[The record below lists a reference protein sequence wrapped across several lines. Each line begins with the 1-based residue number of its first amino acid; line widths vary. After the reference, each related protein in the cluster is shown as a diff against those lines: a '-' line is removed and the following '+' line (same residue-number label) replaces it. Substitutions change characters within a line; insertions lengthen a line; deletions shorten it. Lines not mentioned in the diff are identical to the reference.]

1 MTVSRRIVLRFSQD
15 LVDQPIIYR
24 LIKDHNLVF
33 NILKAHVTPQE
44 EGVVVFELTGEEADY
59 KAGIR
64 YLEEQGVEIQPLSK
78 DIRRDE
84 SLCTHCGVCTVM
96 CPVDALKMD
105 PETMNVEFDSSKC
118 IVCGACIKSCPPRAM
133 KVEF

>member
-1 MTVSRRIVLRFSQD
+1 MISRRIVLHFAQD

-44 EGVVVFELTGEEADY
+44 EGVVVFELTGEERDY
-59 KAGIR
+59 EAGIQ
-64 YLEEQGVEIQPLSK
+64 YLQDKGVGIQPLSE
-78 DIRRDE
+78 DVQRDE
-84 SLCTHCGVCTVM
+84 ALCTHCGICTVM
-96 CPVDALKMD
+96 CPVDALRMD
-105 PETMNVEFDSSKC
+105 RNTMNVDFDSSKC

-133 KVEF
+133 KLEF